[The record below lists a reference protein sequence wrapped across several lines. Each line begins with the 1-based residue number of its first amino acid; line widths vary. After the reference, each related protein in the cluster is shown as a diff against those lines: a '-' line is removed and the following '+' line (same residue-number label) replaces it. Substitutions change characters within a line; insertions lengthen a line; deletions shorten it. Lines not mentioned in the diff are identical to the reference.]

1 MKLLIILISL
11 ICIFTLIYLIFK
23 NNRKREEK
31 IIDADFEEIDE
42 NNKKKWKKLYWHL
55 FSDFLGFFLLFNN

>member
-23 NNRKREEK
+23 NNKKREEK

-42 NNKKKWKKLYWHL
+42 NNKKK
-55 FSDFLGFFLLFNN
+55 